1 MTPHTSTAKSR
12 VVSWTEPMLEAFH
25 GLCNQLCESVCL
37 CVPCV
42 SDVFVLESDASS
54 MGVGAVLSV
63 VRDEEKLPVA
73 FFSKQLRGAQTRYSA
88 QELEGLG
95 VFEAIHHFAY
105 FLYGRRF
112 TVVTDHKGLVN
123 MMKGRQYNKRIY
135 NWCLKLAEYDFE
147 VIYREGS
154 QNVVADDLSRCF
166 EDVENCDVATHLLQ
180 EGGDVGLEDSPH
192 SQRKRT

>member
-1 MTPHTSTAKSR
+1 
-12 VVSWTEPMLEAFH
+12 MLDAFR

-54 MGVGAVLSV
+54 TGVGAVLSV
-63 VRDEEKLPVA
+63 VRKGENVPVA

-95 VFEAIHHFAY
+95 VFEAIRHFAY
-105 FLYGRRF
+105 FLYGRSF

-123 MMKGRQYNKRIY
+123 LMTGRQFNRRIH
-135 NWCLKLAEYDFE
+135 NWCLKLTEFDFE
-147 VIYREGS
+147 VVYREGS
-154 QNVVADDLSRCF
+154 QNVVADELSRCF
-166 EDVENCDVATHLLQ
+166 GEARADGDATHLLP
-180 EGGDVGLEDSPH
+180 EGGDVGLENGPH
-192 SQRKRT
+192 